1 MNAVIKQYPLNT
13 KPNIIID
20 QLEMFRIYERMMD
33 ITDGDQEIS
42 QDAASWCEFAT
53 LGERY
58 EFREGEIEITD

>member
-20 QLEMFRIYERMMD
+20 QLEMYHIYERMMD

-42 QDAASWCEFAT
+42 QDAASWCELAT

-58 EFREGEIEITD
+58 EFREGVIEITD